1 MWVCRERLDE
11 VEAVLKRLQRKLDGL
26 QMPPLRFVEA
36 SNDMVCSLPPLLFLL
51 SAASALLAP
60 PISLRKASKNRVH
73 TISTRLAAPHVY
85 KPVAKRC
92 RRTSR
97 RRGERVSARLGERKI
112 GDGFSLHV
120 WLCLSLHVWLW
131 CRSA

>member
-1 MWVCRERLDE
+1 M
-11 VEAVLKRLQRKLDGL
+11 LKRLQRKLDGL

-73 TISTRLAAPHVY
+73 TISTRLAAAPHVY

-92 RRTSR
+92 RRTRR

-120 WLCLSLHVWLW
+120 WLW